1 MPNWNQ
7 LERYQ
12 YDNPFGQSE
21 SSSHPGQKGTRLI
34 QAAVRPSQRGM
45 PNEQLK

>member
-1 MPNWNQ
+1 
-7 LERYQ
+7 LESVEAVSNMTIRLA
-12 YDNPFGQSE
+12 NLKA
-21 SSSHPGQKGTRLI
+21 PGTPAKWGTRLI